1 MRWARIIIR
10 KTDILPSFF
19 LYIYYFYTH
28 VHVRNIFAVYIIVEK
43 ACYDTRIMFCV
54 YVRQKFLKSSYSW
67 YDKLYVYM
75 HVCMYNNYMRS
86 RKICTCDA
94 TNESQYIFYRTRY
107 ANIFRQM
114 NQHMFFSL
122 FVSQTRAF
130 CWIEDHV

>member
-1 MRWARIIIR
+1 MYIDTHIYIYIFC
-10 KTDILPSFF
+10 ILYI
-19 LYIYYFYTH
+19 YIYYFYTH
-28 VHVRNIFAVYIIVEK
+28 IHVRNIFAVCIIVEN
-43 ACYDTRIMFCV
+43 ACYHTRIMFCV

-75 HVCMYNNYMRS
+75 HVYMCNNYMRS

-94 TNESQYIFYRTRY
+94 TNESQYVFYRTRY

-114 NQHMFFSL
+114 NQRMFFSL

-130 CWIEDHV
+130 YWIGDHV